1 MRVSVVSET
10 EAIPGNAH
18 AIGQDFEPYPPRMY
32 CRGSPSM
39 RLSTIFLNSPSSH
52 SSSFLLWEGEEVVET
67 ALRAL
72 TSSRIH
78 FSSSLADS
86 GPIWPLSCSNNGFDG
101 KLERNR
107 VRAGPN
113 SRRVIIITN
122 AGNDIQTL
130 SLSTER
136 QITLQ
141 VRRLEGANIGSGVC
155 A

>member
-1 MRVSVVSET
+1 
-10 EAIPGNAH
+10 
-18 AIGQDFEPYPPRMY
+18 
-32 CRGSPSM
+32 M

-52 SSSFLLWEGEEVVET
+52 SNSFLLWGGEEAV

-86 GPIWPLSCSNNGFDG
+86 GPIWPLSRSNNGFDG
-101 KLERNR
+101 RLERNR
-107 VRAGPN
+107 VRAGPI

-122 AGNDIQTL
+122 AGNDIQML

-136 QITLQ
+136 QTSL
-141 VRRLEGANIGSGVC
+141 
-155 A
+155 